1 MNDAFPEES
10 MLQMFHSICN
20 TEATPLKS
28 PPPRRERPMGAEVF
42 LAEISNMQIYNIQI
56 YGKKGFDILAKRS
69 LITVTDRRRGI

>member
-42 LAEISNMQIYNIQI
+42 LAEESKQPDSIFESGHFNLWLISE
-56 YGKKGFDILAKRS
+56 
-69 LITVTDRRRGI
+69 